1 MRVQTDTLDEQT
13 TYKLLTG
20 LVVPRPIALVT
31 TVDPEGRPNAAPFS
45 FFNALAHD
53 PPIVALGLQ
62 ARGGRDLKD
71 TAENI
76 RLTGSFTV
84 HIVDEATAEQM
95 NVCARDVPADVD
107 EIAEAGFTTTPG
119 FNVPSPRLVE
129 APAALECRRHVTLE
143 LGRARN
149 IVLGEVLSIDVRD
162 DIHDAE
168 TGRIDQDA
176 LAAIGRMAGSEYV
189 TTRSRFSMPRPG
201 SGS

>member
-1 MRVQTDTLDEQT
+1 MHVQTTAFDEQAV
-13 TYKLLTG
+13 YKLLTG

-31 TVDPEGRPNAAPFS
+31 TCDGNGRTNAAPFS

-76 RLTGSFTV
+76 RVTGEFTV
-84 HIVDEATAEQM
+84 HIVDEAIAEKM
-95 NVCARDVPADVD
+95 NVCATDYPADID
-107 EIAEAGFTTTPG
+107 EIASAGFTTRPG
-119 FNVPSPRLVE
+119 ANVATPRLVE
-129 APAALECRRHVTLE
+129 APAALECRRYVTVE

-162 DIHDAE
+162 DVYDTA
-168 TGRIDQDA
+168 TGRVSQDA
-176 LAAIGRMAGSEYV
+176 LAAIGRMAGGEYI

-201 SGS
+201 